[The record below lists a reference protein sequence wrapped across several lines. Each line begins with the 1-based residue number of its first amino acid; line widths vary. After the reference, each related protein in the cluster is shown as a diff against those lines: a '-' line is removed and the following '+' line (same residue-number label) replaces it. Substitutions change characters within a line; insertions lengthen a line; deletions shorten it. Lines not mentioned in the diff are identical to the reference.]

1 MIQSR
6 ITSKAQTTIPAPV
19 RKALGLREGDL
30 VTYRIEEGRV
40 VMTRA
45 EPAEDPFVDLHASGT
60 APRTGKAMP
69 TSEPR
74 LAPGTVVRVPFPYTD
89 AETRQHRPA
98 LVIATAGPEAGA
110 APRSGC

>member
-40 VMTRA
+40 IMTRA
-45 EPAEDPFVDLHASGT
+45 EPAEDPFATFTEWASPADRDG
-60 APRTGKAMP
+60 
-69 TSEPR
+69 
-74 LAPGTVVRVPFPYTD
+74 Y
-89 AETRQHRPA
+89 AEF
-98 LVIATAGPEAGA
+98 
-110 APRSGC
+110 

>member
-30 VTYRIEEGRV
+30 VTYRIEEGHV

-45 EPAEDPFVDLHASGT
+45 ESVTEPADDPFATFSEWNT
-60 APRTGKAMP
+60 AADRDGYAD
-69 TSEPR
+69 
-74 LAPGTVVRVPFPYTD
+74 F
-89 AETRQHRPA
+89 
-98 LVIATAGPEAGA
+98 
-110 APRSGC
+110 

>member
-40 VMTRA
+40 IMTRA
-45 EPAEDPFVDLHASGT
+45 EAAADDPFAT
-60 APRTGKAMP
+60 F
-69 TSEPR
+69 SEW
-74 LAPGTVVRVPFPYTD
+74 G
-89 AETRQHRPA
+89 
-98 LVIATAGPEAGA
+98 GA
-110 APRSGC
+110 ADTEAYGSF